1 MIGLSFLGTGNYEE
15 TTYKFGEK
23 ECKTRFM
30 PVAVSHF
37 FQLERLFVAQT
48 QEAKDKHG
56 NSLKAVCP
64 YEPIDIPSGKTN
76 DELWQ
81 MFSAIADKI
90 PENATLVIDITHGF
104 RSQPMIAL
112 AIAIYLQAAK
122 NVKVEKIIYGAFEAK
137 GKENIAPVFDL
148 TAFLDIM
155 NWASATELF
164 LKFGDASS
172 LKNQLRLTQSRTYA
186 PDSPFRALRLNTV
199 GDKLEKLTNA
209 FALVR
214 PVEALKN
221 AKLLAEEI
229 KKAQPDFQN
238 IIAAKPFAIL
248 LEKIEKQFSP
258 YLQTNS
264 LFSDDGFAAQAKMI
278 DFYLQTEQYQQAI
291 LLGRE
296 SIVSKVCKI
305 HNLDPLKRQER
316 MKAEDY
322 LRQWSEPLSRGQ
334 PVQKEFSRFQ
344 DVAKLWNKITSIRN
358 DIAHAGM
365 NEEPA
370 ESSQLI
376 DRIKNASEEIKA
388 YITTKS

>member
-30 PVAVSHF
+30 PVAASQF

-48 QEAKDKHG
+48 QEAREKHG
-56 NSLKAVCP
+56 NALNEVCP
-64 YEPIDIPSGKTN
+64 YTSIDIPSGKTN

-81 MFSAIADKI
+81 MFSRIVDKI

-112 AIAIYLQAAK
+112 AIAIYLQTAK
-122 NVKVEKIIYGAFEAK
+122 NVKVEKIIYGAFEARDQN
-137 GKENIAPVFDL
+137 GVSPVFDL
-148 TAFLDIM
+148 TTFLDIM

-172 LKNQLRLTQSRTYA
+172 LKNQLRNTQRGTYS
-186 PDSPFRALRLNTV
+186 PDSPFRALHLNKV
-199 GDKLEKLTNA
+199 GDKLDRLTNA
-209 FALVR
+209 LSLVR
-214 PVEALKN
+214 PEEVLKN
-221 AKLLAEEI
+221 ANLFSEELQ
-229 KKAQPDFQN
+229 KAKPDFEN

-248 LEKIEKQFSP
+248 LEKIEKKFSP
-258 YLQTNS
+258 YSQTKS
-264 LFSDDGFAAQAKMI
+264 LFSDDGFNAQAEMI

-305 HNLDPLKRQER
+305 HNLD
-316 MKAEDY
+316 
-322 LRQWSEPLSRGQ
+322 
-334 PVQKEFSRFQ
+334 
-344 DVAKLWNKITSIRN
+344 
-358 DIAHAGM
+358 
-365 NEEPA
+365 
-370 ESSQLI
+370 ES
-376 DRIKNASEEIKA
+376 
-388 YITTKS
+388 